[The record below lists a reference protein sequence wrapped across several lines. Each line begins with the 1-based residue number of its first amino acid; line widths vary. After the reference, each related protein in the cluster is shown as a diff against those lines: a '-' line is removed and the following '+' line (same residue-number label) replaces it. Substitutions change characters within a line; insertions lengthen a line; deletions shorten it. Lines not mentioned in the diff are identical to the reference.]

1 VLNLAI
7 NARDAMQDGGDLVI
21 RTRRSRV
28 AHDPELPK
36 GDYLLLEVSD
46 TGPGMPADVLRRA
59 FDPFFTTKG
68 VGKGTG
74 LGLSQVYG
82 MAKQAGGAARI
93 DTRVGEG
100 TTVTLLLRCTETAV
114 VDQPDPGS
122 GSELGQGAPA
132 TVLVVD
138 DDPDVRRFIA
148 DTLDALG
155 YNVMEAENGFA
166 GLAALER
173 SSPDLL
179 LVDFA
184 MPGMNGAE
192 MAKAALFRSPG
203 LKVIFASGYSDTDAI
218 SSAVGSEVSMLRK
231 PFRIEELESIVAA
244 VLDHV

>member
-1 VLNLAI
+1 
-7 NARDAMQDGGDLVI
+7 MPDGGDLVV
-21 RTRRSRV
+21 RTRRTWV
-28 AHDPELPK
+28 AQDPELAA
-36 GDYLLLEVSD
+36 GEYLLLEVLD
-46 TGPGMPADVLRRA
+46 TGVGMPADVLGRA

-82 MAKQAGGAARI
+82 MARQAGGTARI
-93 DTRVGEG
+93 ATRAGEG
-100 TTVTLLLRCTETAV
+100 TTVTLLLRCTEAAV
-114 VDQPDPGS
+114 ADPS
-122 GSELGQGAPA
+122 GAGPTGASGQTPAA

-148 DTLDALG
+148 DTLDSLG
-155 YNVMEAENGFA
+155 YTVLEAENGFA

-192 MAKAALFRSPG
+192 MARAALDKSPG
-203 LKVIFASGYSDTDAI
+203 LKVVFASGYSDTDAI
-218 SSAVGSEVSMLRK
+218 SAAVGADVPTLRK
-231 PFRIEELESIVAA
+231 PFRIEELEGILAA
-244 VLDHV
+244 TLDRQMNVLKPE